1 MSEHSTRP
9 GLDVT
14 GERRIPAASANNA
27 GHHDLKR
34 KTARGALVSTFG
46 QGAGFL
52 IRIGSMVVLSRLLVP
67 GDFGLLGMAT
77 AWTGFLELFRDGG
90 LSMATIQRV
99 TVTRDQISTLFWIN
113 VAVGAALATL
123 CAAMAPLLATFYH
136 EPRLLWMTI
145 AIGAGFLISGAA
157 AQYRASLTR
166 DMRFSLLTIID
177 VGALFVSVAVGIGM
191 AVAGFGYWSLVGMTV
206 SLNVATVVSL
216 WVAGGWLPG
225 PPRRGVGVGSMLK
238 YGGTVTLNA
247 VVAYI
252 AFSVDKV
259 LVGRFWGADVLGIYG
274 RAYQLINLPT
284 SNLNAAI
291 AQVGFPALS
300 RLQDN
305 PERMKS
311 YFLKGYGLFLSLVIP
326 ITMGCALFAED
337 IIRVFL
343 GPQWGAA
350 VPVFQLLA
358 PSVFAFKMINP
369 FGWFMQATGRA
380 ARSLYLGLILA
391 PIVILGYIAGLP
403 YGATGVAAGFSIGL
417 VLLVVPLI
425 YAATRDTPITVV
437 DTFRVVMRPVV
448 SILIGAGATLALW
461 PLIHLLESPILRLF
475 VANGIM
481 FGVYAV
487 FLWFVMG
494 QKAVYLGLLRD
505 LGMWPLGRRRQNR
518 GVVGS
523 KTA

>member
-1 MSEHSTRP
+1 
-9 GLDVT
+9 
-14 GERRIPAASANNA
+14 
-27 GHHDLKR
+27 
-34 KTARGALVSTFG
+34 
-46 QGAGFL
+46 
-52 IRIGSMVVLSRLLVP
+52 
-67 GDFGLLGMAT
+67 MAT

-99 TVTRDQISTLFWIN
+99 TVTREQVSTLFWIN
-113 VAVGAALATL
+113 VAVGAALATI

-145 AIGAGFLISGAA
+145 AIGAGFLVGGAA

-166 DMRFSLLTIID
+166 DMRFALLTTID

-191 AVAGFGYWSLVGMTV
+191 AVTGFGYWSLVGMTV
-206 SLNVATVVSL
+206 SLNVVTVVSL

-225 PPRRGVGVGSMLK
+225 PPRRGVGVRSMLK

-252 AFSVDKV
+252 AFSADKV

-284 SNLNAAI
+284 TNLNAAI

-305 PERMKS
+305 PERLKS

-350 VPVFQLLA
+350 VPVFRLLA
-358 PSVFAFKMINP
+358 PSVFAFKLMNP

-380 ARSLYLGLILA
+380 TRSLYLGLLLA
-391 PIVILGYIAGLP
+391 PVIILGYIAGLP
-403 YGATGVAAGFSIGL
+403 YGATGVATGFS
-417 VLLVVPLI
+417 VALLLMMLPLI
-425 YAATRDTPITVV
+425 YAATRGTPVTVV
-437 DTFRVVMRPVV
+437 DTFRVVLRPLV
-448 SILIGAGATLALW
+448 SILIGAGATLAIW
-461 PLIHLLESPILRLF
+461 PFLHLLVSPLLRLF
-475 VANGIM
+475 VGNAIM
-481 FGVYAV
+481 FGVYAI

-494 QKAVYLGLLRD
+494 QKAVYLGLIKD
-505 LGMWPLGRRRQNR
+505 LGVWPLASRRRNG
-518 GVVGS
+518 GVMGNG
-523 KTA
+523 AA